1 MHARILIV
9 NGPNLNTLGS
19 RQPEIY
25 GHETLADIEAKCH
38 EKAKNLGISVDCVQS
53 NHEGEIVDAI
63 QKAGKDF
70 AGLLINGGAY
80 THTSIAIMDALLS
93 IKIPV
98 IEVHLSN
105 PLRRDEFRHVS
116 YIGKAATGSICG
128 FGSNSYMLALDA
140 IAELVK
146 P

>member
-128 FGSNSYMLALDA
+128 FGSNSYTLALDA
-140 IAELVK
+140 IADLVK

>member
-70 AGLLINGGAY
+70 AGLIINGGAY

-128 FGSNSYMLALDA
+128 FGSNSYTLALDA
-140 IAELVK
+140 IADLVK